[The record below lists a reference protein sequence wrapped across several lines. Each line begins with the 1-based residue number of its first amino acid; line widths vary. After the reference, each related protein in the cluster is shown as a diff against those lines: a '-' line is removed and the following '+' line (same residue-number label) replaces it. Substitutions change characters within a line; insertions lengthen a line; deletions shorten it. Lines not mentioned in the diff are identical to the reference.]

1 MKENYDYVMYGKI
14 FKRLEAE
21 NDMLNI
27 FASFGGLIMRLN
39 GKSENLKD
47 LTNNLR
53 IYLLMKRA

>member
-14 FKRLEAE
+14 FKRLESE
-21 NDMLNI
+21 NDIINI
-27 FASFGGLIMRLN
+27 FASFGGLIMRLH